1 MKKIKLC
8 VATMLL
14 ACTTYANTSDTTKPS
29 VDKRERAELKFQI
42 INMIEGIQRDMYY
55 GYIPQNQGNYYVK
68 LLVNMLPKPID
79 SWCENCDEI
88 D

>member
-29 VDKRERAELKFQI
+29 VDTEERGKLKFQI
-42 INMIEGIQRDMYY
+42 LNMIEGIQRDMYY
-55 GYIPQNQGNYYVK
+55 GYIPHNQGNYYVN
-68 LLVNMLPKPID
+68 LLVDMLPKPID
-79 SWCENCDEI
+79 SWCENCDEL

>member
-14 ACTTYANTSDTTKPS
+14 ACTAYASTNDTKPS
-29 VDKRERAELKFQI
+29 VDTRERGELKFQI
-42 INMIEGIQRDMYY
+42 LNMIEGIQRDMYY
-55 GYIPQNQGNYYVK
+55 GYIPKNQGNYYVN
-68 LLVNMLPKPID
+68 LLIDMLPKPID

>member
-14 ACTTYANTSDTTKPS
+14 ACATYANTNDTTEPS

-42 INMIEGIQRDMYY
+42 LNMIEGIQRDMFY
-55 GYIPQNQGNYYVK
+55 GYIPKNQGNYYVN
-68 LLVNMLPKPID
+68 LLVKMFPEPID

>member
-8 VATMLL
+8 VAAMLL
-14 ACTTYANTSDTTKPS
+14 TCTTYANTSDTTKPS
-29 VDKRERAELKFQI
+29 VDTEERGKLKFQI
-42 INMIEGIQRDMYY
+42 LNMIEGIQRDMYY
-55 GYIPQNQGNYYVK
+55 GYIPRNQGNYYVN
-68 LLVNMLPKPID
+68 LLIDMLPKPVD

>member
-8 VATMLL
+8 IVGLL
-14 ACTTYANTSDTTKPS
+14 LSGVMYGNDTTSVS
-29 VDKRERAELKFQI
+29 VDTRERGELKFQI
-42 INMIEGIQRDMYY
+42 LNMIEGIQRDIYY
-55 GYIPQNQGNYYVK
+55 GYIPRNQGNYYVN
-68 LLVNMLPKPID
+68 LLIDMLPKPID

>member
-29 VDKRERAELKFQI
+29 VDTEERGKLKFQI
-42 INMIEGIQRDMYY
+42 LNMIEGIQRDMYY
-55 GYIPQNQGNYYVK
+55 GYIPQNQGNYYVN
-68 LLVNMLPKPID
+68 LLVDMLPKPID
-79 SWCENCDEI
+79 SWCENCDEL

>member
-8 VATMLL
+8 IVGLL
-14 ACTTYANTSDTTKPS
+14 LSGVMYGNDTTSVS
-29 VDKRERAELKFQI
+29 VDTRERGELKFQI
-42 INMIEGIQRDMYY
+42 LNLIEDIQYDMYY
-55 GYIPQNQGNYYVK
+55 GYITHNKGNYYVN
-68 LLVNMLPKPID
+68 LLLNMLPQPID

>member
-14 ACTTYANTSDTTKPS
+14 ACTTYANTSDTTKQS

-42 INMIEGIQRDMYY
+42 LNLIEDIQYDMYY
-55 GYIPQNQGNYYVK
+55 GYITHNKGNYYVN
-68 LLVNMLPKPID
+68 LLLSMLPQPID

>member
-1 MKKIKLC
+1 MKKVKLC

-14 ACTTYANTSDTTKPS
+14 ACATYASTSDTTKVS

-42 INMIEGIQRDMYY
+42 LHLIEDIQYDMYY
-55 GYIPQNQGNYYVK
+55 GYITHNKGNYYVN
-68 LLVNMLPKPID
+68 LMLTMLPQQVD
-79 SWCENCDEI
+79 SWCENCDEL

>member
-29 VDKRERAELKFQI
+29 VDTEERGKLKFQI
-42 INMIEGIQRDMYY
+42 LNMIEGIQRDMYY
-55 GYIPQNQGNYYVK
+55 GYIPHNQGNYYVN
-68 LLVNMLPKPID
+68 LLVAMLPKPVD
-79 SWCENCDEI
+79 SWCENCDEL

>member
-14 ACTTYANTSDTTKPS
+14 ACTTYANTNDTKPS
-29 VDKRERAELKFQI
+29 VDTRERGELKFQI
-42 INMIEGIQRDMYY
+42 LNMIEGIQRDMYY
-55 GYIPQNQGNYYVK
+55 GYIPHNQGNYYVN
-68 LLVNMLPKPID
+68 LLVDMLPKPID
-79 SWCENCDEI
+79 SWCENCDEL

>member
-29 VDKRERAELKFQI
+29 VDTEERGKLKFQI
-42 INMIEGIQRDMYY
+42 LNMIEGIQRDMYY
-55 GYIPQNQGNYYVK
+55 GYIPHNQGNYYVN
-68 LLVNMLPKPID
+68 LLVEMLPKPLD
-79 SWCENCDEI
+79 SWCENCDEL

>member
-8 VATMLL
+8 LATMLL

-29 VDKRERAELKFQI
+29 VDTEERGKLKFQI
-42 INMIEGIQRDMYY
+42 LNMIEGIQRDMYY
-55 GYIPQNQGNYYVK
+55 GYIPHNQGNYYVN
-68 LLVNMLPKPID
+68 LLVDMLPKPID
-79 SWCENCDEI
+79 SWCENCDEL

>member
-8 VATMLL
+8 VVGLL
-14 ACTTYANTSDTTKPS
+14 LSGVVYGNDTTSVS
-29 VDKRERAELKFQI
+29 VDTKERGELKFQI
-42 INMIEGIQRDMYY
+42 LNMIEDIQYDMYY
-55 GYIPQNQGNYYVK
+55 GYIPHNQGNYYVN
-68 LLVNMLPKPID
+68 LLLSMLPKPID

>member
-29 VDKRERAELKFQI
+29 VDTEERGKLKFQI
-42 INMIEGIQRDMYY
+42 LNMIEGIQRDM
-55 GYIPQNQGNYYVK
+55 
-68 LLVNMLPKPID
+68 
-79 SWCENCDEI
+79 
-88 D
+88 